1 MENYEFPKVNYIG
14 NKKKIVEWIGSN
26 IPLSEGIVLDLFAG
40 GSSVSYYL
48 KQKGYEVITN
58 DALYASFVINKAL
71 IENKDTKLKYNEI
84 EEIKNTKI
92 DKKLRKKLNWLEK
105 NLFYSD
111 EVDELSKFV
120 NYSFNLPTY
129 EKYLLQ
135 ALIRRSMIRKLP
147 YSRMNV
153 DWKNILKLR
162 DEDYSY
168 RKYGRRRAY
177 HNQSFEYHILDNLE
191 NYNNSIF
198 DNARENRAIQMDFM
212 DALNSI
218 DSVDIIYLD
227 PPYPGTMNNYE
238 GFYGSFDK
246 IFDKEIEITNIRKKE
261 DFLNNIENILR
272 IAQLKSKF
280 IVMSLNSN
288 STPSYEEI
296 MKLMSNYGSI
306 RLESRKH
313 NYQLSGKKKKN
324 SNFEIL
330 LILEF

>member
-296 MKLMSNYGSI
+296 MKLMSNYGSV